1 MNGEPKKGM
10 NAEERECCRNELGES
25 RKQLRLSKRAAD
37 DDDQRTQLQHRLD
50 ENERELAHINRIAL
64 SDRDDDPEVI
74 AQIDALSGAV
84 KDLTDE
90 TAAFERATDKA
101 RQIAGVI
108 AKADQVLG
116 IAARLITLV
125 V

>member
-37 DDDQRTQLQHRLD
+37 DDDQRTQLQHR
-50 ENERELAHINRIAL
+50 IAL

-84 KDLTDE
+84 KDLKDE